1 MSQSNPQTIE
11 GTAPSLDEIVEAYDL
26 TILRGPGDWTITDDG
41 GLDLT
46 KDGDAVRGDV
56 AFNGLVRLVETWR
69 YNAGHLRYLFDTMA
83 RMIAWRTA
91 LDERTNAIGPT
102 SGKQFLELAATLGA
116 ILEDQRVAEFGAIT
130 YSGCLMIVLSGGL
143 LRLKDDLGATANEW
157 KTTGPLFNS
166 RSVGSIVVASAN
178 GFRHADEWAKTQ
190 SPTKKQRASQDVLN
204 GVLGSCP
211 LTEGKSPGRC
221 AEVLQLLS
229 SGEFETLAS
238 NIFAFAH
245 NIALRVRER
254 VAIEATN

>member
-1 MSQSNPQTIE
+1 MSQSNSQPIE
-11 GTAPSLDEIVEAYDL
+11 GTAARFDEIVETYDL
-26 TILRGPGDWTITDDG
+26 AVLKGHGDWTITDDG
-41 GLDLT
+41 NLDLT
-46 KDGDAVRGDV
+46 KDGDPVVGDV
-56 AFNGLVRLVETWR
+56 AYNGLFRLVETWR

-102 SGKQFLELAATLGA
+102 GGQQFLEFAATLGA
-116 ILEDQRVAEFGAIT
+116 ILEDQGVAEFGATT
-130 YSGCLMIVLSGGL
+130 YSGCLMIVLSGAL

-190 SPTKKQRASQDVLN
+190 PPTEKQRASQDVLN

-211 LTEGKSPGRC
+211 LPEETHPGRC
-221 AEVLQLLS
+221 VEVLRLL
-229 SGEFETLAS
+229 GDEFEALAV

-245 NIALRVRER
+245 NLALKVRER
-254 VAIEATN
+254 VT